1 MISCNQT
8 SCTSASSSYSLSLA
22 LPCRA
27 KPSWSSCCTSQ
38 RPGSRPPAPVRIVLT
53 PRRASEDDDAERT
66 DRLDSS
72 DRRPLAAINSHQQTA
87 PCLQMLVAT
96 FGVWMVP
103 QPAIPTTLCHWMLV
117 LCSVPSCPFLSHL
130 FPPWLDSN
138 TLQYTP
144 TRHFQ
149 PQNRNIDSLWS
160 HSQRGQTEKTKRIAP
175 LVLVAGRTTE
185 YRDRSFRRSMTL
197 LRGLP
202 TWT

>member
-117 LCSVPSCPFLSHL
+117 LCSVPSCPILSHPV
-130 FPPWLDSN
+130 PPCPIFFLLGLTPTPSS
-138 TLQYTP
+138 TLQLGTFSPKTGTSTP
-144 TRHFQ
+144 C
-149 PQNRNIDSLWS
+149 
-160 HSQRGQTEKTKRIAP
+160 
-175 LVLVAGRTTE
+175 GRTVSGARPRKRNE
-185 YRDRSFRRSMTL
+185 L
-197 LRGLP
+197 LR
-202 TWT
+202 